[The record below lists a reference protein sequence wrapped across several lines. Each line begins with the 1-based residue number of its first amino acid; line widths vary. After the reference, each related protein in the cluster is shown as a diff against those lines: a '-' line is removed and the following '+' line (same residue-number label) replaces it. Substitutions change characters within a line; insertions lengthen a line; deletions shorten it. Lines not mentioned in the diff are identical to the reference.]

1 MNHNFLTWNVRG
13 LNEGRKRLKI
23 RNLLSKWKVDIVCLQ
38 ETKLKLISFFFL
50 ISQNALKE
58 RKRGATHSTQG
69 VYKGK
74 PKEKKISERENPA
87 N

>member
-1 MNHNFLTWNVRG
+1 MEHLIIYFYAKFSCQVNG
-13 LNEGRKRLKI
+13 
-23 RNLLSKWKVDIVCLQ
+23 DINSALQ
-38 ETKLKLISFFFL
+38 YHDIPFFF

-74 PKEKKISERENPA
+74 PKEKKISEKENPA

>member
-1 MNHNFLTWNVRG
+1 MLFI
-13 LNEGRKRLKI
+13 K
-23 RNLLSKWKVDIVCLQ
+23 
-38 ETKLKLISFFFL
+38 ETASNKGSPKLFASFFWRALHATTKALEFFRCSFFFL

-69 VYKGK
+69 VYKGN
-74 PKEKKISERENPA
+74 PKEKKISEKENPA